1 MELRDIM
8 SIDGMQ
14 QKNVHYFPG
23 HMRKALN
30 ALLPMVKAAD
40 LVVEVVD
47 ARAPFSTRNQL
58 FAPMVGNK
66 PLLVVLSKSDKA
78 DANITKAWVE
88 YFAKNGITAISSD
101 LKKERV
107 LNILSRAAEPLCRSK
122 REKEAKLGMKKQ
134 PLRLL
139 IVGIPNVGKSTLI
152 NNLAGKAVAK
162 AGNKPGVTR
171 AEQWIKI
178 SNDFV
183 LLDTP
188 GILPM
193 HYEDKNQA
201 ISLALL
207 GSIREEI
214 LPNHQLYEKL
224 FDFLRTNYPN
234 CMEKRFAIE
243 NLDETSPEA
252 VLDAVAKKCGLLLN
266 GGEPDQEKAT
276 LRVMK
281 DFQNTDL
288 GKISLERPE

>member
-1 MELRDIM
+1 M

-23 HMRKALN
+23 HMKKALN
-30 ALLPMVKAAD
+30 ALLPMVKASD

-47 ARAPFSTRNQL
+47 ARAPISTRNPL

-66 PLLVVLSKSDKA
+66 PLLIVLSKSDKA
-78 DANITKAWVE
+78 DLSVTKRWVE
-88 YFAKNGITAISSD
+88 YYKTLGISAISSD
-101 LKKERV
+101 LKKEKV
-107 LNILSRAAEPLCRSK
+107 LSVLSRAAEPLCRAK
-122 REKEAKLGMKKQ
+122 REKEAKIGMKRQ

-152 NNLAGKAVAK
+152 NNLAGRAVAK
-162 AGNKPGVTR
+162 AGNRPGVTR

-201 ISLALL
+201 ISLAML

-224 FDFLRTNYPN
+224 YEFLGDNYPSA
-234 CMEKRFAIE
+234 MAKRYGIEDIKAIPQ
-243 NLDETSPEA
+243 DV
-252 VLDAVAKKCGLLLN
+252 VLGIVAKKCGLLLS
-266 GGEPDQEKAT
+266 GGEPDEEKAT
-276 LRVMK
+276 LRVLK
-281 DFQNTDL
+281 DFQNSDL
-288 GKISLERPE
+288 GNVSLERPE

>member
-1 MELRDIM
+1 M

-30 ALLPMVKAAD
+30 ALLPMVKASD

-47 ARAPFSTRNQL
+47 ARAPISTRNPL

-66 PLLVVLSKSDKA
+66 PLIIVLSKSDKA
-78 DANITKAWVE
+78 DPSVTKVWVE
-88 YFAKNGITAISSD
+88 YYKNLGISAISSD
-101 LKKERV
+101 LKKEKV
-107 LNILSRAAEPLCRSK
+107 LSVLSRAAEPLCRAK
-122 REKEAKLGMKKQ
+122 REKEAKIGMKRQ

-152 NNLAGKAVAK
+152 NNLAGKTVAK
-162 AGNKPGVTR
+162 AGNRPGVTR

-201 ISLALL
+201 ISLAML

-224 FDFLRTNYPN
+224 YEFLRDNYPSS
-234 CMEKRFAIE
+234 MAKRYGIEDIKAI
-243 NLDETSPEA
+243 PQ
-252 VLDAVAKKCGLLLN
+252 DAILEIVAKKCGLLLN
-266 GGEPDQEKAT
+266 GGEPDEEKAT
-276 LRVMK
+276 LRVLK
-281 DFQNTDL
+281 DFQNSDL
-288 GKISLERPE
+288 GNISLERPE